1 MENKKETKKSI
12 LSSREVMAFATILVF
27 LLAFWAVNS
36 FGTGKVVYALADDA
50 DVQIVKMKV
59 EGRNYVLEPSSFK
72 EGIPVRIEADMSKF
86 VGCSQSVVISAFNV
100 RKTLSSSDNIIEFT
114 PDKAGTFNIACSM
127 NMYRG
132 TFDVLN
138 SDGTKASYVEPAKTG
153 GMACGS
159 SGGGCGCGG

>member
-114 PDKAGTFNIACSM
+114 PDKWLWRIN
-127 NMYRG
+127 
-132 TFDVLN
+132 L
-138 SDGTKASYVEPAKTG
+138 AKKLKYYG
-153 GMACGS
+153 AP
-159 SGGGCGCGG
+159 